1 MNILLVLLHSGDV
14 VGEGALLVPAGGGE
28 EPQEAGQLLPVGRVF
43 VDAKLQVLA
52 ELLIELL
59 EVVLVLADLLKQLH
73 HLLDPVLPYDLEDL
87 VLLEHLPGDVKG
99 HVLAVHD
106 ALDEVEVLWDDLLAV
121 FISYWCCSIYAAP
134 MGPWSHAPLLVE
146 HHHPLHLLGALVSEL
161 TPQCGQRWRVGF
173 WQEGLGKRL

>member
-14 VGEGALLVPAGGGE
+14 VAEGALLVPAGGGE

-59 EVVLVLADLLKQLH
+59 EVVLVLADLLQQLH

-106 ALDEVEVLWDDLLAV
+106 ALDEVEVLWDGLLAV

-134 MGPWSHAPLLVE
+134 MGAVEPCSPPRGAPPPSPPSWCPGIRVDSPMWTKVE
-146 HHHPLHLLGALVSEL
+146 SGVLARGI
-161 TPQCGQRWRVGF
+161 G
-173 WQEGLGKRL
+173 